1 MTLPLYVALAAVI
14 AATVI
19 FGVPVNPCAFV
30 ASVAVSALPVKSPV
44 TSPTTSPVKL
54 PLKVVAVTTPV
65 IFAPPVPVIYF
76 PLISKLPPSC
86 GVASPK
92 IFVVIPVREAYG

>member
-1 MTLPLYVALAAVI
+1 MNVLTPTNVESPVTFNPLALAVTAEPTTTLAAV
-14 AATVI
+14 T
-19 FGVPVNPCAFV
+19 
-30 ASVAVSALPVKSPV
+30 SPVKSPV
-44 TSPTTSPVKL
+44 TSPVKF

-65 IFAPPVPVIYF
+65 IFAPPVPVIYL

-86 GVASPK
+86 GVVSPK